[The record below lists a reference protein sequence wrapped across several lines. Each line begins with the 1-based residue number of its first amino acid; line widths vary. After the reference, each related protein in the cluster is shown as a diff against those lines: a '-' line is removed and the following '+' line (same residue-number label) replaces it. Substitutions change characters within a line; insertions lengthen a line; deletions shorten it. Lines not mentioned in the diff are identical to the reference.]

1 LKQRTE
7 EYIKAAEDTAD
18 GVTLVI
24 TLENPP
30 GFPQLRQAL
39 KGQGLSLTSLK
50 MWDGTP
56 PVQIKITPG
65 YTRE

>member
-1 LKQRTE
+1 LKQRPE
-7 EYIKAAEDTAD
+7 EFLKAAEDTAD

-39 KGQGLSLTSLK
+39 RGNGLALSSLK
-50 MWDGTP
+50 MSDGTP
-56 PVQIKITPG
+56 TIQIKALAG
-65 YTRE
+65 YTHD